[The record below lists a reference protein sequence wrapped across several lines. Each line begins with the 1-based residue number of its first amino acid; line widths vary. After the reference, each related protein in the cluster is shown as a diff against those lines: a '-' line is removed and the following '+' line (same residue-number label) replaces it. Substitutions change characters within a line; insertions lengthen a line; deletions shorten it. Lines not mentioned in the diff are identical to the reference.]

1 MRGRTGSEQLE
12 FQQSKDKTA
21 ARANSPS
28 LSFLWTPRSIFLP
41 GAPCFCGGCES
52 SWTPCPP
59 RQNLPDLPPAARK
72 RPRGL
77 RSSRSP
83 WGGSSHLLL
92 SFLFMLPGGE
102 GGSYKSEARLLPLHH
117 CSSFLAPW
125 ELGPPRCLGRK
136 EELPLPTQPQARG
149 KEEAGE
155 RPKVPPPPTWG
166 SLQAEVS
173 GAAGPHPQSPGG
185 LSLSPP
191 SFDLQT
197 RDSLFCHCHAS
208 IKALFKE
215 NVPNMTH
222 LCTHTQKQSLYFCKD
237 ILNV

>member
-102 GGSYKSEARLLPLHH
+102 GGSYKSEARLLPPHH

-136 EELPLPTQPQARG
+136 EELPLPTQPQARASQPG
-149 KEEAGE
+149 IKVMSHAGE
-155 RPKVPPPPTWG
+155 AKSLNHRTAIGVSGWWFCASGGSRLTGAGDELSLGNVPPFF
-166 SLQAEVS
+166 Q
-173 GAAGPHPQSPGG
+173 
-185 LSLSPP
+185 
-191 SFDLQT
+191 
-197 RDSLFCHCHAS
+197 
-208 IKALFKE
+208 
-215 NVPNMTH
+215 NV
-222 LCTHTQKQSLYFCKD
+222 HTIC
-237 ILNV
+237 